1 MNYSW
6 HDFIGNIGV
15 AVVILCYLALQLE
28 RIDSRSVLY
37 SALNGFG
44 AALVTLSL
52 MFEFNLSAF
61 VVEVFWV
68 LISVYGIV
76 RQLKAKNALRRTRTD
91 GTAEP

>member
-6 HDFIGNIGV
+6 YDFIGNIGV
-15 AVVILCYLALQLE
+15 ALVILTYLALQLE
-28 RIDSRSVLY
+28 RLDSRSVLY
-37 SALNGFG
+37 SALNGIG
-44 AALVTLSL
+44 AALVALSL

-61 VVEVFWV
+61 VVEVFWL

-76 RQLKAKNALRRTRTD
+76 RQLKAKNALRRATTS

>member
-1 MNYSW
+1 MAYSW
-6 HDFIGNIGV
+6 HDLVGNIGV
-15 AVVILCYLALQLE
+15 AVVILSYLALQLE

-37 SALNGFG
+37 SALNGIG

-76 RQLKAKNALRRTRTD
+76 RQLKIKNALRLTRTS
-91 GTAEP
+91 GAAEP

>member
-15 AVVILCYLALQLE
+15 AVIILSYLALQLE

-37 SALNGFG
+37 SALNAIG

-52 MFEFNLSAF
+52 LFEFNLSAF

-76 RQLKAKNALRRTRTD
+76 RQLKARNALQRISASRA
-91 GTAEP
+91 AEP

>member
-1 MNYSW
+1 MDYSW
-6 HDFIGNIGV
+6 HDLVGNIGV
-15 AVVILCYLALQLE
+15 AVVILTYLALQLE

-37 SALNGFG
+37 SSLNGFG

-76 RQLKAKNALRRTRTD
+76 RQLKTKNALRRTRTG

>member
-6 HDFIGNIGV
+6 YDFVGNIGV
-15 AVVILCYLALQLE
+15 AVVILAYLALQLE
-28 RIDSRSVLY
+28 RLDSRSVLY
-37 SALNGFG
+37 STLNGIG

-61 VVEVFWV
+61 VVEVFWF

-76 RQLKAKNALRRTRTD
+76 RQLKAKNALRRTRSS